1 MGKKVKLEKKLYQVY
16 YIFKYLNILS
26 FIAIVIQYYTS
37 LKSPISRVKSVSP
50 LVNITHIRDLS
61 P

>member
-1 MGKKVKLEKKLYQVY
+1 MDKKDKLEKLYQVY
-16 YIFKYLNILS
+16 YIFTYLNILS

-50 LVNITHIRDLS
+50 LVTMTDIRDLS

>member
-1 MGKKVKLEKKLYQVY
+1 MGKKVKLEKLYQVY
-16 YIFKYLNILS
+16 YIFTYLNILS

-50 LVNITHIRDLS
+50 LVTMTHIRDLS